1 MTPTFPIP
9 GLHESKLALKFVH
22 PDPVLGAH
30 LARQQMT
37 MVGVDMLDFIHPN
50 ERDRESCSRFAVLVF
65 WIQMTD
71 TDGMRRGESG
81 FRRRHLR
88 K

>member
-1 MTPTFPIP
+1 MTPKFPIP

-37 MVGVDMLDFIHPN
+37 MVGRDMLDFIHPD
-50 ERDRESCSRFAVLVF
+50 ERDRKFPTPIPLKLSSSLDCHSCRRAARF
-65 WIQMTD
+65 
-71 TDGMRRGESG
+71 GMDADET
-81 FRRRHLR
+81 
-88 K
+88 